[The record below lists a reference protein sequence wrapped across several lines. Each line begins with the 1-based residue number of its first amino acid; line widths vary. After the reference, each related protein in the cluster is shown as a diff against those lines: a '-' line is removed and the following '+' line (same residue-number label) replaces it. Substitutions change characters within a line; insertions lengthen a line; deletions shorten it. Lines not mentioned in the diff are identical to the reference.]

1 MGRSTRPEFVIQQNK
16 KGMSSERY
24 SFPSTP
30 YPHSILFIFKEY
42 AYADLQENYAKF
54 SAPQDLQSNQIN
66 NDGGGKAA
74 NVRKNSS
81 IELPFPS
88 ALNDEISLRI
98 EGFEQD
104 VIAEKIARGLASYA
118 KGGKIGDLASK
129 GDKMLEQVGSAG
141 AEMIKNMDFSKIKAG
156 GGDMIGSLAG
166 GIEKALKAVGG
177 LDTSTVAA
185 AAGFAA
191 RNILPGDMG
200 KTLDAVTGKTLNPK
214 ETLAF
219 GGVDL
224 KSYQFD
230 WTLFPSSPQDS
241 QNIKNI
247 VNLFKRNALPTV
259 DSSIP
264 GFERAF
270 LNYPSVVDTVLIGV
284 DESFWPRFKPA
295 MISAVSA
302 DYTGGNDMTILRGG
316 KPTAVTLSITINELG
331 IHTAEDYGADSTSPA
346 TSTDEPEVNA

>member
-118 KGGKIGDLASK
+118 KGGTIGDLASK
-129 GDKMLEQVGSAG
+129 GDKMLETVGKAG
-141 AEMIKNMDFSKIKAG
+141 AEMIKNMDFSKIKEG
-156 GGDMIGSLAG
+156 GGDMIGSLAK
-166 GIEKALKAVGG
+166 GIENALGKIGG

-200 KTLDAVTGKTLNPK
+200 KTLDAVSGKT
-214 ETLAF
+214 
-219 GGVDL
+219 
-224 KSYQFD
+224 
-230 WTLFPSSPQDS
+230 
-241 QNIKNI
+241 
-247 VNLFKRNALPTV
+247 
-259 DSSIP
+259 
-264 GFERAF
+264 
-270 LNYPSVVDTVLIGV
+270 
-284 DESFWPRFKPA
+284 
-295 MISAVSA
+295 
-302 DYTGGNDMTILRGG
+302 
-316 KPTAVTLSITINELG
+316 
-331 IHTAEDYGADSTSPA
+331 
-346 TSTDEPEVNA
+346 